1 MAQFSASPLSA
12 TFPNINFADSTPK
25 STPPIDDLVLAL
37 YDFPASAPSTNR
49 CLTFKAG
56 QVIRVVN
63 RDQSGW
69 WDGEMIQTSKSVN
82 LSSTDHSNKRGWFPS
97 NYVSSIPTSNIASF
111 ELTQRST
118 YARRP
123 SGASLASSIAND
135 IIVDSPPPRLNSA
148 LPDVSPTHS
157 RGGSSSTVASQY
169 QPSSA
174 ESNDCREVWEPIA
187 LAIRTLHSE
196 VRINPNFDVQ
206 PATANIIS
214 AVRAA
219 LNSTGCLGRHA
230 PALRYHPN
238 LSRARKELL
247 SALSSLVEQARE
259 ITPSSTKTTTHPPQ
273 SVTSKQE
280 AKQKLLRLSDQVLS
294 HVREF
299 LRIAKSFGVTSS
311 AQNSPEPSE
320 SIGMTIGQRSMSLSS
335 PNPTLDDD
343 DDQAPRLIRPC
354 KSVGTLAK
362 SPLSRSTHGSP
373 SVKSSR
379 ALSISNRRPTTSG
392 KSIASNPSSAIVT
405 LVSATHILDL
415 LEKAHDQ
422 VLSTVAV
429 FIGHAHV
436 HSSTAHPASHAHL
449 IDMTRDVI
457 ENVCEMLILV
467 ECISKNPQVRSQHQA
482 KSKAP
487 LGEARESLYV
497 STTGLVTS
505 ARVATS
511 ASPTPTAEDDEA
523 DSLLTSATAV
533 LRATNSCMDAVSD
546 CLAGMD
552 TTHTEFQL
560 SSNRPSLNTY
570 FASSSCPDTNELGV
584 VPQKFRHTLSMLGR
598 KASALAFT
606 RNPFESENYN
616 HWSAVSQDWKNS
628 IGPDNSNSIDPRA
641 ASEADSLDTPDF
653 SSKSQRKQP
662 ARTGTNA
669 PNTSPSLSTLSSSDG
684 IEFVRASPPS
694 ANSSDDGRYSRDSS
708 PATSTSVSYPE
719 DDGVKGPERR
729 SFAAQRFTKKPMTLA
744 PLRIPTG
751 LLGGTPNP
759 NSWQKELLHNSDGH
773 VIGGTLRGL
782 VGRMTSHDTPV
793 EATFLHSFFMTFRL
807 FTTSSEFANA
817 LIARFALTFDLNTPA
832 TPGDPFNNTPKVTPI
847 RLRVYNVVKSWLE
860 LHWRM
865 ESDEVVLP
873 IILRWAE
880 RQLSA
885 ALPAPAE
892 RLIDLVQKRMKEGEL
907 GIQSTGLQRTKTKQ
921 GMSSGKDDSM
931 SCPSPILSK
940 TVMSQLRASR
950 LNFNVLQ
957 LSDFDPIE
965 LARQITL
972 MESKLYRA
980 IQPEEVLGQLFSKKP
995 GLAVNVR
1002 AMSAMSTKMTGW
1014 FTETILNEDDLRKR
1028 TQILKFL
1035 IKLGAKLLEMQNY
1048 NALMSVMSA
1057 LNSSTILRLKRT
1069 WEGVGNKARALFENM
1084 NKAVSHQRNY
1094 AEYRATLRYAHT
1106 PCIPFLGV
1114 YLTDMTFCHEGN
1126 PTHRASP
1133 ELPGVQLINFD
1144 KYQKMTKIM
1153 DEIQRFQ
1160 VPFNFLE
1167 VSSITAYIRSS
1178 MSNLMSYQDSANE
1191 LYQRSL
1197 QIEPREH
1204 SHPPPPSSS
1213 AS

>member
-12 TFPNINFADSTPK
+12 TFPNINFADSTPR
-25 STPPIDDLVLAL
+25 STPPIDDL
-37 YDFPASAPSTNR
+37 
-49 CLTFKAG
+49 AG

-135 IIVDSPPPRLNSA
+135 IIVDSPPPRLNST

-206 PATANIIS
+206 PVTANIIS

-294 HVREF
+294 H
-299 LRIAKSFGVTSS
+299 SFGVTSS

-379 ALSISNRRPTTSG
+379 ALSIS
-392 KSIASNPSSAIVT
+392 KPSSDNLRQINCLQSIICDRHSSLCDSHTRFTREGSRPGT
-405 LVSATHILDL
+405 LHCGCFYPATP
-415 LEKAHDQ
+415 
-422 VLSTVAV
+422 
-429 FIGHAHV
+429 HV

-467 ECISKNPQVRSQHQA
+467 ECISKNPA
-482 KSKAP
+482 
-487 LGEARESLYV
+487 
-497 STTGLVTS
+497 

-684 IEFVRASPPS
+684 I
-694 ANSSDDGRYSRDSS
+694 D
-708 PATSTSVSYPE
+708 VSYPE

-759 NSWQKELLHNSDGH
+759 SSWQKELLHNSDGH

-1002 AMSAMSTKMTGW
+1002 AMSAMSTKMTGC
-1014 FTETILNEDDLRKR
+1014 FDQVGREIAGDAELQRS
-1028 TQILKFL
+1028 
-1035 IKLGAKLLEMQNY
+1035 
-1048 NALMSVMSA
+1048 MSVMSA

-1153 DEIQRFQ
+1153 DE
-1160 VPFNFLE
+1160 FN
-1167 VSSITAYIRSS
+1167 VSNAISGLVDSFSS
-1178 MSNLMSYQDSANE
+1178 LGNEDSPEAIK
-1191 LYQRSL
+1191 LYQASVAQELRRLINNYHSVWERIHNRPDPHALFNEVDIRTDLLDALKSKRLPTLKRRLISL
-1197 QIEPREH
+1197 SNALESPCDHKSKPLAKLKKVLKILSKLEITLEEIKFAIACIVPDLDPHEVDG
-1204 SHPPPPSSS
+1204 
-1213 AS
+1213 